1 MERKLANLFDRQR
14 FERNAKLSGVISDV
28 ESRYAGA
35 LADDDLEMVSAAGET
50 GVPTVNPEVLL
61 GWHALPRTDQR
72 GRGGAAVPGGERTAR
87 EGRHDHDP
95 DTGGGRLV
103 IGAEAVYREFHPKV
117 SAYVRGKVA
126 HPQDAEEIVSA
137 VFLKVVQKLDSYDPQ
152 KAALSTWV
160 YTITRNTVTDYYRTR
175 HTAAALEDW
184 MAGEEPS
191 PEMSDDAL
199 DGLADALMALKE
211 RERDLIVLH
220 YYRGHTLKTVA
231 QMMGMSYIN
240 AKVIHKKALAGLR
253 LAMGA

>member
-1 MERKLANLFDRQR
+1 M
-14 FERNAKLSGVISDV
+14 
-28 ESRYAGA
+28 
-35 LADDDLEMVSAAGET
+35 
-50 GVPTVNPEVLL
+50 
-61 GWHALPRTDQR
+61 
-72 GRGGAAVPGGERTAR
+72 
-87 EGRHDHDP
+87 
-95 DTGGGRLV
+95 
-103 IGAEAVYREFHPKV
+103 IGAEAVFREFHPKV

>member
-1 MERKLANLFDRQR
+1 M
-14 FERNAKLSGVISDV
+14 
-28 ESRYAGA
+28 
-35 LADDDLEMVSAAGET
+35 
-50 GVPTVNPEVLL
+50 
-61 GWHALPRTDQR
+61 
-72 GRGGAAVPGGERTAR
+72 
-87 EGRHDHDP
+87 
-95 DTGGGRLV
+95 

-191 PEMSDDAL
+191 PEMPDDAL

>member
-1 MERKLANLFDRQR
+1 M
-14 FERNAKLSGVISDV
+14 
-28 ESRYAGA
+28 
-35 LADDDLEMVSAAGET
+35 
-50 GVPTVNPEVLL
+50 
-61 GWHALPRTDQR
+61 
-72 GRGGAAVPGGERTAR
+72 
-87 EGRHDHDP
+87 
-95 DTGGGRLV
+95 

-231 QMMGMSYIN
+231 QMMGMSYIDR
-240 AKVIHKKALAGLR
+240 KSVV
-253 LAMGA
+253 

>member
-1 MERKLANLFDRQR
+1 M
-14 FERNAKLSGVISDV
+14 
-28 ESRYAGA
+28 
-35 LADDDLEMVSAAGET
+35 
-50 GVPTVNPEVLL
+50 
-61 GWHALPRTDQR
+61 
-72 GRGGAAVPGGERTAR
+72 
-87 EGRHDHDP
+87 
-95 DTGGGRLV
+95 